1 MGFLR
6 RLLLGDKPE
15 IPPDLGRNDPC
26 WCGSGKKY
34 KHCHLAKDEEKKRRA
49 LDAACK
55 IGRT

>member
-6 RLLLGDKPE
+6 KLFGGDDIEVPR
-15 IPPDLGRNDPC
+15 DLGRNDPC

-34 KHCHLAKDEEKKRRA
+34 KHCHLAKDQAKQKRA

-55 IGRT
+55 VGRT